1 MTDMKRTRVHGG
13 YNSAAGHGLQK
24 PLCQAGM
31 GTKWRRQAP
40 PLQRHKYPV
49 IGGGMSHKVS
59 RVVVTNK
66 ETMDQDGASS
76 ERRRGVTGVWGV
88 RKGLIEK
95 VMSELRQKDLGRM
108 S

>member
-1 MTDMKRTRVHGG
+1 MTDTKRTSVHGG

-49 IGGGMSHKVS
+49 GGGMSSKVS

-66 ETMDQDGASS
+66 ETTDQDGACQREGVELLESGES
-76 ERRRGVTGVWGV
+76 GKASLRG
-88 RKGLIEK
+88 
-95 VMSELRQKDLGRM
+95 
-108 S
+108 